1 MTRPVSARA
10 ADAAAVRAIAQAC
23 VNVELFTIPLYL
35 AAATSIAGMHQ
46 ITGKGSDFYT
56 GRWWP
61 GAATTA
67 SPQTANETAYNIMF
81 SVHVEEMLHLQLAA
95 NLASA
100 VGVTPLFT
108 SPVLQDEQYG
118 WTCYD
123 SSVIPHVVDLK
134 DTVHSNAKVKI
145 DGLTREQLELFL
157 IIEESE
163 VTSRSH
169 ITTPTKYFP
178 TVPFDSWTEEMTE
191 VDLPMFGTIGHMYSC
206 YYEYLSLVYE
216 DSLTLWDHVFVP
228 DSQQNDLFNVE
239 NTGHPKKEYTGF
251 RTLITTSNP
260 AKAYSQALAMM
271 NAITD
276 QGEGSVLDQ
285 RSDDPSEVAT
295 QYEAAQDAMEA
306 DYPSYNDAGELT
318 SSADTVAR
326 YTYGDW
332 DHYDRFSQLLE
343 MVDQVTLWPAWHKQH
358 GPWTADDLQS
368 TQTELS
374 IYDTPS
380 AADVADAMNRITAS
394 PDLMRPLFNQAAV
407 GSLAGIT
414 TVLNQYWAQPDVIFP
429 YPAMVGSGD
438 RMTMSWALFGLPP
451 DLSVGTD
458 ITIDRLRDDTPSL
471 VEHACQG
478 LNLTEPGNDCAAI
491 GVYHSC
497 RGANN
502 CTGQGGCGFVQKTS
516 ISQTGQHGFALV
528 KAKAADK
535 ADEYFSAPSNNICA
549 GFGGCAVPI
558 SASQLLV
565 QSGTMITFKDADEA
579 AALMKFSKGE
589 PVHEVAMRAA
599 DLDEVPPNDIRL
611 VLPPAT

>member
-1 MTRPVSARA
+1 MTRPVSARFT
-10 ADAAAVRAIAQAC
+10 DAAAVRAIAQAC

-46 ITGKGSDFYT
+46 ITGKNSDFYT
-56 GRWWP
+56 DRWWP

-67 SPQTANETAYNIMF
+67 NPQTANETAYNSMF

-100 VGVTPLFT
+100 IGVTPLFT

-123 SSVIPHVVDLK
+123 SSAIPHVVDLK

-169 ITTPTKYFP
+169 IIAPEKYFP
-178 TVPFDSWTEEMTE
+178 IVPFDGWTEEMTE
-191 VDLPMFGTIGHMYSC
+191 VDLPMFGTIGYMYQC
-206 YYEYLSLVYE
+206 YYKYLSLEYE
-216 DSLTLWDHVFVP
+216 DNSILWDHVFIP

-239 NTGHPKKEYTGF
+239 NAGHPKKEYTGF
-251 RTLITTSNP
+251 RTIITTTKP
-260 AKAYSQALAMM
+260 MKAMLQALQMM

-295 QYEAAQDAMEA
+295 QYEAARDAMEA
-306 DYPSYNDAGELT
+306 DYPSYSDTGELAP
-318 SSADTVAR
+318 SADAAAR

-343 MVDQVTLWPAWHKQH
+343 MVDRVTLWPAWHKQH
-358 GPWTADDLQS
+358 GPWTSSDLQPDDTAPS
-368 TQTELS
+368 L
-374 IYDTPS
+374 YDTPS
-380 AADVADAMNRITAS
+380 AADVADAMNRIAAS

-414 TVLNQYWAQPDVIFP
+414 TVLNQYWAQPGVIFP
-429 YPAMVGSGD
+429 YPAMVSSGD

-458 ITIDRLRDDTPSL
+458 ITMLGATQ
-471 VEHACQG
+471 HACQG
-478 LNLTEPGNDCAAI
+478 LSLTEPGNDCAAI

-579 AALMKFSKGE
+579 AALMNFSKGE

-599 DLDEVPPNDIRL
+599 DLDEVPPNDVRL

>member
-35 AAATSIAGMHQ
+35 AAATSIADMHQ
-46 ITGKGSDFYT
+46 ITGKNSDFYT

-67 SPQTANETAYNIMF
+67 NPQTANETAYNLMF

-100 VGVTPLFT
+100 IGVAPIFT
-108 SPVLQDEQYG
+108 SPVLQDAQYG

-134 DTVHSNAKVKI
+134 DTVHSDARVKI

-169 ITTPTKYFP
+169 ITVPEKYFP
-178 TVPFDSWTEEMTE
+178 AVPFTGWTEEITE
-191 VDLPMFGTIGHMYSC
+191 VDLPLFGTIGWMYSC

-216 DSLTLWDHVFVP
+216 DGLTLWDHVFVP

-251 RTLITTSNP
+251 RTLITTSHP

-285 RSDDPSEVAT
+285 RTDDLDVAK
-295 QYEAAQDAMEA
+295 QYEADQTSMET
-306 DYPSYNDAGELT
+306 DYPSYSDTGELT
-318 SSADTVAR
+318 PSADAMAR

-332 DHYDRFSQLLE
+332 DHYDRFYTLLE
-343 MVDQVTLWPAWHKQH
+343 MIDQVTTWPVWHQEH
-358 GPWTADDLQS
+358 GPWTTDDLQS

-374 IYDTPS
+374 LYDIPS
-380 AADVADAMNRITAS
+380 AADVADAMNRIAEA
-394 PDLMRPLFNQAAV
+394 PELMRPLFNQAAV

-451 DLSVGTD
+451 DLSVGTG
-458 ITIDRLRDDTPSL
+458 S
-471 VEHACQG
+471 VNGSAHACQG
-478 LNLTEPGNDCAAI
+478 LNLTEPGNSCAAI

-502 CTGQGGCGFVQKTS
+502 CAGQGGCGFVQK
-516 ISQTGQHGFALV
+516 ISAAQPGQHGFAAV
-528 KAKAADK
+528 KAKAATSGL
-535 ADEYFSAPSNNICA
+535 FSAPSANACA
-549 GFGGCAVPI
+549 SQGGCAVPI
-558 SASQLLV
+558 AASQLLV
-565 QSGTMITFKDADEA
+565 QSGTMQLYDSDSQ
-579 AALMKFSKGE
+579 LQFSKGE

-599 DLDEVPPNDIRL
+599 GLDEVPPNDLRL

>member
-1 MTRPVSARA
+1 MTRPVFARA

-35 AAATSIAGMHQ
+35 AAATSIVGIHQ
-46 ITGKGSDFYT
+46 ITGKDSNFYT

-67 SPQTANETAYNIMF
+67 NPQTANETAYSIMF

-100 VGVTPLFT
+100 IGVTPTFT
-108 SPVLQDEQYG
+108 SPVLQDAQYG

-134 DTVHSNAKVKI
+134 DTVHHESMVRI
-145 DGLTREQLELFL
+145 DGLTATQLELFL

-169 ITTPTKYFP
+169 ITVPEKYFP
-178 TVPFDSWTEEMTE
+178 AVPFAGWTEEMTE
-191 VDLPMFGTIGHMYSC
+191 VNLPLFGTIGWMYQC

-216 DSLTLWDHVFVP
+216 DGLTLWDHVFVP

-239 NTGHPKKEYTGF
+239 NTGHPQKEYTGF
-251 RTLITTSNP
+251 RTFITTSNP

-295 QYEAAQDAMEA
+295 QYEADQASMEA
-306 DYPSYNDAGELT
+306 DYPSYSDTGELAP
-318 SSADTVAR
+318 SADAMAR

-332 DHYDRFSQLLE
+332 DHYDRFSTLLE
-343 MVDQVTLWPAWHKQH
+343 MIDQVTLWPAWHQEH
-358 GPWTADDLQS
+358 GPWTTEDLQPG
-368 TQTELS
+368 EA
-374 IYDTPS
+374 TPS
-380 AADVADAMNRITAS
+380 LYDIPSATDVADAMNRIAAA
-394 PDLMRPLFNQAAV
+394 PELMRPLFNQAAV

-451 DLSVGTD
+451 DLSVGA
-458 ITIDRLRDDTPSL
+458 DTGSVSEPA
-471 VEHACQG
+471 HACQG
-478 LNLTEPGNDCAAI
+478 LNLTEPGNTCAAI

-502 CTGQGGCGFVQKTS
+502 CAGQGGCGFVQK
-516 ISQTGQHGFALV
+516 ISAAQPGQHGFALV
-528 KAKAADK
+528 KAKAATSGL
-535 ADEYFSAPSNNICA
+535 FSAPSANACA
-549 GFGGCAVPI
+549 GQGGCAVPI
-558 SASQLLV
+558 AASQLLV
-565 QSGTMITFKDADEA
+565 QSGTMQLYDNDSQPVDQ
-579 AALMKFSKGE
+579 MKFAKGE
-589 PVHEVAMRAA
+589 PVHEVAIRAYKYLEGSELGEA
-599 DLDEVPPNDIRL
+599 ELPNDLRL

>member
-10 ADAAAVRAIAQAC
+10 VDAAAVRAIAQAC

-46 ITGKGSDFYT
+46 ITGNNFYT

-67 SPQTANETAYNIMF
+67 NPQTTNETAYNIMF

-100 VGVTPLFT
+100 IGVTPLFT

-118 WTCYD
+118 WICYD

-134 DTVHSNAKVKI
+134 DTVHNDAKVKI

-169 ITTPTKYFP
+169 ITAPEKYFP
-178 TVPFDSWTEEMTE
+178 TVPFAGWTEEMTE
-191 VDLPMFGTIGHMYSC
+191 VDLPMFGTIGWMYSC

-216 DSLTLWDHVFVP
+216 DGLTLWDHVFVP

-239 NTGHPKKEYTGF
+239 NTGHPQKEYTGF
-251 RTLITTSNP
+251 RTLITTSSP

-285 RSDDPSEVAT
+285 RTDDLEVAK
-295 QYEAAQDAMEA
+295 QYEADQASMEA
-306 DYPSYNDAGELT
+306 DYPSYSDTGELAP
-318 SSADTVAR
+318 SADAMAR

-332 DHYDRFSQLLE
+332 DHYDRFSTLLE
-343 MVDQVTLWPAWHKQH
+343 MVDQVTTWPAWHQEH
-358 GPWTADDLQS
+358 GPWVADDLQS

-374 IYDTPS
+374 LYDIPS
-380 AADVADAMNRITAS
+380 AADVTDAMNRIAES
-394 PDLMRPLFNQAAV
+394 PELMRPLFNQAAV

-414 TVLNQYWAQPDVIFP
+414 TVLNQYWAKPDVIFP

-451 DLSVGTD
+451 DLSVGA
-458 ITIDRLRDDTPSL
+458 DTGSVSGPA
-471 VEHACQG
+471 HACQG
-478 LNLTEPGNDCAAI
+478 LSLTEPGNACAEI

-502 CTGQGGCGFVQKTS
+502 CAGQGGCGFVQK
-516 ISQTGQHGFALV
+516 ISAAQSGQHGFAAV
-528 KAKAADK
+528 KAKAATSGL
-535 ADEYFSAPSNNICA
+535 FSAPSANACA
-549 GFGGCAVPI
+549 GLGGCAVPI
-558 SASQLLV
+558 AASQLLV
-565 QSGTMITFKDADEA
+565 QSGTMQLYDSDSQ
-579 AALMKFSKGE
+579 LQFSKGE

-599 DLDEVPPNDIRL
+599 DLDEVPPNDLRL

>member
-1 MTRPVSARA
+1 MTRPVSARS

-46 ITGKGSDFYT
+46 ITGKGSNFHT

-100 VGVTPLFT
+100 IGVTPLFT

-118 WTCYD
+118 WICYD

-134 DTVHSNAKVKI
+134 DTVHSGARVNI

-169 ITTPTKYFP
+169 ITVPEKYFP
-178 TVPFDSWTEEMTE
+178 TVPFAGWTEEMTE
-191 VDLPMFGTIGHMYSC
+191 VDLPMFGTIGWMYSC

-216 DSLTLWDHVFVP
+216 DGSTLWDHVFVP

-239 NTGHPKKEYTGF
+239 NTGHPQKEYTGF

-285 RSDDPSEVAT
+285 RSNDPLTVMKK
-295 QYEAAQDAMEA
+295 YEADNSAMKV
-306 DYPSYNDAGELT
+306 DYPSYDDTGKLAPSGDA
-318 SSADTVAR
+318 VAR
-326 YTYGDW
+326 YDHANY
-332 DHYDRFSQLLE
+332 DHYERFTTLL
-343 MVDQVTLWPAWHKQH
+343 DITNQVTTWSAWHQEH
-358 GPWTADDLQS
+358 GPWATSDLQA
-368 TQTELS
+368 EDALS
-374 IYDTPS
+374 SFYDIPS
-380 AADVADAMNRITAS
+380 ATDVADAMNRIAEA
-394 PDLMRPLFNQAAV
+394 PELMRPLFNQAAV

-451 DLSVGTD
+451 DLSVGAGTGSVSG
-458 ITIDRLRDDTPSL
+458 PA
-471 VEHACQG
+471 HACQG
-478 LNLTEPGNDCAAI
+478 LNLTDPSNTCAEI

-502 CTGQGGCGFVQKTS
+502 CAGQGGCGFVQK
-516 ISQTGQHGFALV
+516 ISAAQPGQHGFALV
-528 KAKAADK
+528 KAKAATSGL
-535 ADEYFSAPSNNICA
+535 FSAPSANVCA
-549 GFGGCAVPI
+549 GQGGCAVPI
-558 SASQLLV
+558 AAAQLLV
-565 QSGTMITFKDADEA
+565 QSGTMQLYDDDNQPIDQ
-579 AALMKFSKGE
+579 MKFAKGE
-589 PVHEVAMRAA
+589 PVHEIAIRAYKYLEGSELGEA
-599 DLDEVPPNDIRL
+599 EPPNDLRL

>member
-1 MTRPVSARA
+1 
-10 ADAAAVRAIAQAC
+10 VRAIAQAC

-35 AAATSIAGMHQ
+35 AAATSIVGMHQ
-46 ITGKGSDFYT
+46 ITGNDFYT

-67 SPQTANETAYNIMF
+67 SPQTANETAYNLMF

-100 VGVTPLFT
+100 IGVTPLFT
-108 SPVLQDEQYG
+108 SPVLQDAQYG

-134 DTVHSNAKVKI
+134 DTVHHESMVRI
-145 DGLTREQLELFL
+145 DGLTATQLELFL

-169 ITTPTKYFP
+169 ITVPEKYFP
-178 TVPFDSWTEEMTE
+178 AVPFAGWTEEMTE
-191 VDLPMFGTIGHMYSC
+191 VNLPLFGTIGWMYQC

-216 DSLTLWDHVFVP
+216 DGLTLWDHVFVP
-228 DSQQNDLFNVE
+228 GSQQNDLFNVE

-251 RTLITTSNP
+251 RTLITTSHP

-295 QYEAAQDAMEA
+295 QYEADQASMEA
-306 DYPSYNDAGELT
+306 DYPSYSDTGELAP
-318 SSADTVAR
+318 SADAMAR

-332 DHYDRFSQLLE
+332 DHYDRFSTLLE
-343 MVDQVTLWPAWHKQH
+343 MIDQVTLWPAWHQEH
-358 GPWTADDLQS
+358 GPWTTEDLQPG
-368 TQTELS
+368 EA
-374 IYDTPS
+374 TPS
-380 AADVADAMNRITAS
+380 LYDIPSATDVADAMNRIAAA
-394 PDLMRPLFNQAAV
+394 PELMRPLFNQAAV

-451 DLSVGTD
+451 DLSVGA
-458 ITIDRLRDDTPSL
+458 DTGSVSEPA
-471 VEHACQG
+471 HACQG
-478 LNLTEPGNDCAAI
+478 LNLTEPGNTCAAI

-502 CTGQGGCGFVQKTS
+502 CAGQGGCGFVQK
-516 ISQTGQHGFALV
+516 ISAAQPGQHGFALV
-528 KAKAADK
+528 KAKAATSGL
-535 ADEYFSAPSNNICA
+535 FSAPSANACA
-549 GFGGCAVPI
+549 GQGGCAVPI
-558 SASQLLV
+558 AASQLLV
-565 QSGTMITFKDADEA
+565 QSGTMQLYDNDSQPVDQ
-579 AALMKFSKGE
+579 MKFAKGE
-589 PVHEVAMRAA
+589 PVHEVAIRAYKYLEGSELGEA
-599 DLDEVPPNDIRL
+599 ELPNDLRL

>member
-1 MTRPVSARA
+1 MTRPVSARS

-46 ITGKGSDFYT
+46 ITGKNSDFYT

-61 GAATTA
+61 GATTTA
-67 SPQTANETAYNIMF
+67 SPQTANETAYNLMF

-108 SPVLQDEQYG
+108 SPVLQDKQYG

-134 DTVHSNAKVKI
+134 DTVHSDAQVKI
-145 DGLTREQLELFL
+145 DGLTRDQLELFL

-169 ITTPTKYFP
+169 ITAPEKYFP
-178 TVPFDSWTEEMTE
+178 AVPFAGWTEEMTE
-191 VDLPMFGTIGHMYSC
+191 VNLPMFGTIGWMYLC

-216 DSLTLWDHVFVP
+216 DGLTLWDHVFVP

-239 NTGHPKKEYTGF
+239 NTGHPQKEYTGF

-285 RSDDPSEVAT
+285 RTDDLEVAK
-295 QYEAAQDAMEA
+295 QYEADQAAMEA
-306 DYPSYNDAGELT
+306 DYPSYSDTGELAP
-318 SSADTVAR
+318 SADAMAR

-332 DHYDRFSQLLE
+332 DHYDRFSTLLE
-343 MVDQVTLWPAWHKQH
+343 MVDQVTTWPAWHQKH
-358 GPWTADDLQS
+358 GPWTAEDLQPEEAAPS
-368 TQTELS
+368 L
-374 IYDTPS
+374 YDIPN
-380 AADVADAMNRITAS
+380 AADVADAMNRIAEA
-394 PDLMRPLFNQAAV
+394 PELMRPLFNQAAV

-414 TVLNQYWAQPDVIFP
+414 TVLNQYWSQPDVIFP

-451 DLSVGTD
+451 DLSVGA
-458 ITIDRLRDDTPSL
+458 DTGSVNGPA
-471 VEHACQG
+471 HACQG
-478 LNLTEPGNDCAAI
+478 LNLTEPGSACAAI
-491 GVYHSC
+491 EIYHSC

-502 CTGQGGCGFVQKTS
+502 CAGQGGCGFVQK
-516 ISQTGQHGFALV
+516 ISAAQPGQHGFALV
-528 KAKAADK
+528 KAKAATSGL
-535 ADEYFSAPSNNICA
+535 FSAPSANACA
-549 GFGGCAVPI
+549 GQGGCAVPI
-558 SASQLLV
+558 AASQLLV
-565 QSGTMITFKDADEA
+565 QSGTMQLYDSDNQPSYELA
-579 AALMKFSKGE
+579 FSKGE

-599 DLDEVPPNDIRL
+599 DLDEIPPNDLRL